1 MVTPTHYQIFRHGST
16 TYFYSTLF
24 FPRPVREDVFLLY
37 SFVRIADDFVDAVPQ
52 ETAAYVAFKERYLG
66 ALGGEPGGDLVVDA
80 FVDLM
85 ERKGIEPAWVEA
97 FLRSMECD
105 LWKATYATIADLE
118 EYLYGSS
125 EVVGLM
131 MARVMDL
138 PEEAQEAARALG
150 KAMQYINFIRDIA
163 EDLELGRTYF
173 PQDELA
179 AFGLSSLDHA
189 AAAAAPEA
197 FASFVR
203 AQLERYLLWQKE
215 GEAGFGS
222 IPFRY
227 LVPVKTASDLYRWTA
242 EEIRKDP
249 FVVYRQKVKPSPLR
263 AVGRACANTLVLTWP
278 GRGET
283 W

>member
-1 MVTPTHYQIFRHGST
+1 MVTPTHYRIFRHGST

-37 SFVRIADDFVDAVPQ
+37 SFVRTADDFVDAMPQ
-52 ETAAYVAFKERYLG
+52 QTAEYFAFKERYLG

-97 FLRSMECD
+97 FLCSMESD
-105 LWKATYATIADLE
+105 LRTTTYATVADLE

-131 MARVMDL
+131 MARVMGL
-138 PEEAQEAARALG
+138 SGEALEAARALG

-163 EDLELGRTYF
+163 EDLALGRTYF

-179 AFGLSSLDHA
+179 AFDLSSLEHA
-189 AAAAAPEA
+189 ATAAAPDA

-203 AQLERYLLWQKE
+203 AQVERYSRWQSE
-215 GEAGFGS
+215 GEAGFAF

-249 FVVYRQKVKPSPLR
+249 FVVYRRKVKPSPLR
-263 AVGRACANTLVLTWP
+263 AVGRACANALVLTRP

-283 W
+283 G